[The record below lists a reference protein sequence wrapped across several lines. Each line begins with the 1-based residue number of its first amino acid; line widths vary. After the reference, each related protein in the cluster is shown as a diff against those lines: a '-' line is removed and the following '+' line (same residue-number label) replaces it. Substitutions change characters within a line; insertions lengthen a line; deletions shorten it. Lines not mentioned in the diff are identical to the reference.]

1 MADVRPLIGVCPQ
14 NNVFWDSLTAREH
27 VVLFA
32 GLRGVVASDDDAAAC
47 LEDAER
53 MMRLCPAS
61 CLGLGIPDNS
71 SSHSCQ
77 LWAQRDE
84 CVKNAGFMKDACAST
99 CSEHLFREQT
109 KLRLA
114 RNTLGGRPC

>member
-1 MADVRPLIGVCPQ
+1 
-14 NNVFWDSLTAREH
+14 
-27 VVLFA
+27 
-32 GLRGVVASDDDAAAC
+32 
-47 LEDAER
+47 

-84 CVKNAGFMKDACAST
+84 CAKNAAFMKDACAST

-114 RNTLGGRPC
+114 RNTLGGAKHAMDALAAAGLLDEAPLTVSGASVGANVGAVRSRDADVIAQQLLADHVG